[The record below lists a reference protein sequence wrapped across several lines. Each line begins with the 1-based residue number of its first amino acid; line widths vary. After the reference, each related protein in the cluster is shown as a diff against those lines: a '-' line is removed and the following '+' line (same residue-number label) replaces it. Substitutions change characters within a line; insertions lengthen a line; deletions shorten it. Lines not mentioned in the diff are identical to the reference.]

1 MEVSK
6 DQKGSF
12 SPILDPQEAQ
22 GNNSSTPIASPEGS
36 PLLQP
41 LLDDSTVDMAPGGK
55 QRPNTPKREVDLSS
69 LLTVAERNE
78 LVSFVAKATD
88 TVQKQICQVFD
99 STGIIDNPGLSRIS
113 YWSKLPAHLR
123 DLSLSKPQMRPEPR
137 QSASRKENAK
147 PGIDPKNTAFAAN
160 SAEGSAGSASTQ
172 QDPQRT
178 GPRLAELKRE
188 ALQHFKKWQ
197 TAIHKRVGDINVKKG
212 NEAQNGQSSGG
223 FRRGSSSRN
232 RPNTASSK
240 NAAIVEAD
248 PALLRLYPPTPTT
261 LCSLPADKKV
271 LLLHSLL
278 LLILSF
284 EQYGAY
290 SRVLMLNI
298 TSSLHLTLRIL
309 AEEEVRVA
317 KSLAQLS
324 KDINPDAILQKK
336 SEEGKSAKK
345 WKIGMAGAAGAA
357 ASGMTGALAAP
368 LLAAGIGSVLGGIGI
383 GSTATANLLGV
394 LGESGLI
401 VGSLFGIYGVRATG
415 KMMEQY
421 VKDIQDF
428 VFVPIRGSIGEDS
441 EIGKVTT
448 ETRRLRV
455 VLGISGWLT
464 NESDVTS
471 PWRVLGQQSE
481 VYAVQWEL
489 EPLMKMG
496 AALDTVIKSSA
507 WSLAKKEIN
516 ARTSML
522 SSKPPSQDPQE
533 TTNKS
538 GPVFACLTRAIWP
551 VGLLKISKIID
562 NHWNVA
568 MVRADKVGGVLA
580 DVIMNKAHG
589 DRGISLI
596 GYSLGARVIYACL
609 MILAERRAFGLV
621 ENVVMM
627 GTPAPSDADVWCAMK
642 AVVSGRLVNV
652 YSQNDYI
659 LGFLYRMSSIDYGV
673 AGLQRIEGIDG
684 VENVDVSAK
693 VSSHMRYQFLAGSIL
708 KHIAWEDIDRDQVA
722 TDEVTLAAVEQ
733 KNREREQ
740 IRNGID
746 PGAEAKQKGK
756 EVKAKNDQ
764 DVIRTRI
771 RKSKG
776 KKGSA

>member
-1 MEVSK
+1 MEGKMEVSK
-6 DQKGSF
+6 DQKGSS
-12 SPILDPQEAQ
+12 SPTLDPEEAHD
-22 GNNSSTPIASPEGS
+22 NSSTPRPSPEGS
-36 PLLQP
+36 PLLEP
-41 LLDDSTVDMAPGGK
+41 LLDDSTIDMAPGGK

-78 LVSFVAKATD
+78 LISFVTKATD

-113 YWSKLPAHLR
+113 FWSKLPAHLR
-123 DLSLSKPQMRPEPR
+123 DLSLGKPQMRPEPR
-137 QSASRKENAK
+137 QTASRKENAK
-147 PGIDPKNTAFAAN
+147 PADSKSAAPAASSPESIPA
-160 SAEGSAGSASTQ
+160 SAPSQRDA
-172 QDPQRT
+172 QRT

-212 NEAQNGQSSGG
+212 NESHNGQSFGG

-232 RPNTASSK
+232 RPNTSR

-248 PALLRLYPPTPTT
+248 PTLLRLYPPTPTT
-261 LCSLPADKKV
+261 LCSLPAEKKV

-290 SRVLMLNI
+290 SRVLLLNI
-298 TSSLHLTLRIL
+298 TSSLHLPLRIL

-317 KSLAQLS
+317 KSLAQLA

-336 SEEGKSAKK
+336 SEEGKSARK

-357 ASGMTGALAAP
+357 ASGMAGGLAPP

-383 GSTATANLLGV
+383 GSTAAANLLGV

-428 VFVPIRGSIGEDS
+428 VFVPLRGSIGEDS
-441 EIGKVTT
+441 EIGKVATD
-448 ETRRLRV
+448 TRRLRV

-464 NESDVTS
+464 NESDVTNA
-471 PWRVLGQQSE
+471 WRVLGQQSE

-496 AALDTVIKSSA
+496 IALDTVIKSSA
-507 WSLAKKEIN
+507 WSLAKREIS
-516 ARTSML
+516 ARTSMI
-522 SSKPPSQDPQE
+522 SSKPPSHDPQE
-533 TTNKS
+533 TTNKN
-538 GPVFACLTRAIWP
+538 GPVFACLTQAIWP

-589 DRGISLI
+589 DRGVSLI

-642 AVVSGRLVNV
+642 SIVSGRLVNV

-673 AGLQRIEGIDG
+673 AGLQQIEGIDG
-684 VENVDVSAK
+684 IENVDVSAK
-693 VSSHMRYQFLAGSIL
+693 ISSHMRYQFLVGSIL
-708 KHIAWEDIDRDQVA
+708 KHIGWEDIDRDQVA
-722 TDEVTLAAVEQ
+722 TDEATLAAVEQ

-740 IRNGID
+740 QRDGVD
-746 PGAEAKQKGK
+746 RSTEAKQKGK
-756 EVKAKNDQ
+756 EVKAKNGQ